1 MHTPQIGK
9 ASADTIRL
17 AFLFLWPLGRDAS
30 VAGRAGSSAP
40 DAVDLPGSAWLSSK
54 ESSPMSQP
62 VSHDSAISHSS
73 VDAAVSEDL
82 AALEAIR
89 QRVLWL
95 STSMIHHANR
105 VRPNPTGLKVGGHQ
119 ASCASMVSIMTSL
132 WFEHLQ
138 PGDRVSVKPH
148 ASPVLHSINYLLGE
162 LDEKYLTTLREFGGL
177 QSYPSRSKD
186 PDTVDYST
194 GSVGIG
200 ATAPIWGAMARRYVD
215 THLGDTGRG
224 RQYSLVGDA
233 ELDEG
238 AVWEAILDPGIADL
252 GEVVWIVDLN
262 RQSLDR
268 VIPNIA
274 ARRLEKMFDA
284 AGWQVITVKF
294 GKLLEELFARPGGD
308 ALRTRILEM
317 PNPEY
322 QRLLRCTAAEIRDRL
337 PGTGPDSARI
347 VELIATL
354 DDATLTAAVRNL
366 GGHDLQAL
374 SQAYREIDDTRPTVI
389 IAYTIK
395 GYGLPTEGHPQNHSA
410 LLTVDE
416 YSQLAAT
423 LDMDAHNPWGR
434 FADDSPAGR
443 LCRSAA
449 DRLRR
454 EPVPSV
460 PELSLPTDIGRTPKG
475 TATTQAALGRVL
487 LDLTRDAPEAAGR
500 VVTVSPDV
508 SSTTNLGGWVNK
520 VGVWSAAE
528 RHNWFADDPET
539 IMHWNERPTGQHME
553 LGIAETNL
561 VGLIGE
567 LGATWSRWG
576 QPLLPIGVLYDP
588 FVERALEPWS
598 YGIYA
603 GGQSILVGTPS
614 GVTLAA
620 EGGAHQSIKTPS
632 IGLEQPGCVSY
643 EPAFAI
649 DVEWTLLASL
659 AKLGRPDGTSA
670 YLRLSTRP
678 VDQTLAAV
686 PTDPAAR
693 ERRRRQVVAGGYPI
707 RRHNDAQVTIVAMGA
722 MITEALAA
730 ADRLETT
737 GVRADVLCIT
747 SPGLLFE
754 AWQAR
759 QGRTSADS
767 WILDQLFPTDRATP
781 MVTVLDGHPHTLA
794 FLAGINRVRST
805 HLGVSCFGQVGS
817 LDDVYR
823 YHGIDTDSIVTAA
836 LDILP

>member
-1 MHTPQIGK
+1 MNDARTIDDHTAQLTP
-9 ASADTIRL
+9 
-17 AFLFLWPLGRDAS
+17 
-30 VAGRAGSSAP
+30 RAATP
-40 DAVDLPGSAWLSSK
+40 
-54 ESSPMSQP
+54 E
-62 VSHDSAISHSS
+62 
-73 VDAAVSEDL
+73 
-82 AALEAIR
+82 ALVEIEK
-89 QRVLWL
+89 RVLWL
-95 STSMIHHANR
+95 ATSMIHHANR

-132 WFEHLQ
+132 WFEQLR

-148 ASPVLHSINYLLGE
+148 ASPVLHGINYLLGE

-186 PDTVDYST
+186 PDPVDYST

-200 ATAPIWGAMARRYVD
+200 ATAPIWGTIARRYVN
-215 THLGDTGRG
+215 TQIGSAGTG

-238 AVWEAILDPGIADL
+238 AVWEAILDTSVSEL
-252 GEVVWIVDLN
+252 GEIVWIVDLN

-268 VIPNIA
+268 VVPNIA
-274 ARRLEKMFDA
+274 AGRLEAMFAA

-294 GKLLEELFARPGGD
+294 GTLLESLFARTGGA

-322 QRLLRCTAAEIRDRL
+322 QRLLRCDAEQVRVRL
-337 PGTGPDSARI
+337 PGDGPDAAAIAS
-347 VELIATL
+347 LIADL
-354 DDATLTAAVRNL
+354 DDDTLLRAIRNL
-366 GGHDLQAL
+366 GGHDLDAL
-374 SQAYREIDDTRPTVI
+374 RTAYGQIDDTRPTVI

-395 GYGLPTEGHPQNHSA
+395 GRGLPTQGHPQNHSS
-410 LLTVDE
+410 LLTVE
-416 YSQLAAT
+416 QYEQLAAE
-423 LDMDAHNPWGR
+423 LGMDPANPWAR
-434 FADDSPAGR
+434 FEAGSAAGR
-443 LCRSAA
+443 VCATTA

-454 EPVPSV
+454 NPVEPATPPAVPA
-460 PELSLPTDIGRTPKG
+460 DIGRTPSG
-475 TATTQAALGRVL
+475 TSTTQAALGRAL
-487 LDLTRDAPEAAGR
+487 LDLSREAPDAAKR

-508 SSTTNLGGWVNK
+508 SSTTNLAGWLNK
-520 VGVWSAAE
+520 VGVWSPNE
-528 RHNWFADDPET
+528 RRNWFDDDAET
-539 IMHWNERPTGQHME
+539 IMHWREKPTGQHME

-561 VGLIGE
+561 VGLMGE

-576 QPLLPIGVLYDP
+576 QPLFPIGVMYDP

-649 DVEWTLLASL
+649 DVEWTLLDSISR
-659 AKLGRPDGTSA
+659 LGRPDGSSS

-693 ERRRRQVVAGGYPI
+693 ERRRRQVVAGAYTL
-707 RRHNDAQVTIVAMGA
+707 RHTEKPAVTLVGMGA
-722 MITEALAA
+722 MITETLTA
-730 ADRLETT
+730 ADRLAEQ
-737 GVRADVLCIT
+737 GIAADVVCVT

-754 AWQAR
+754 AMQAR
-759 QGRTSADS
+759 RGLADGPS
-767 WILDQLFPTDRATP
+767 WILDQVFPADRAAP

-794 FLAGINRVRST
+794 FLAGINHVPGAA
-805 HLGVSCFGQVGS
+805 LGVSKFGQVGS
-817 LDDVYR
+817 LDDVYL
-823 YHGIDTDSIVTAA
+823 YHGIDTDSIVRAA
-836 LDILP
+836 LDIS